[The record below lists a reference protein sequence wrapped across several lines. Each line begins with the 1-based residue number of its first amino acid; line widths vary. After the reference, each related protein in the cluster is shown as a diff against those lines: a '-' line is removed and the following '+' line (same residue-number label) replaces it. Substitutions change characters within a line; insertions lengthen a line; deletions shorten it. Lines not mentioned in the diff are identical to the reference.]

1 MDNGAG
7 VDFSCIFQN
16 GEEVWSCARDRE
28 DKMISDWIK
37 CYPDETANKT
47 EDFEHKAG
55 VVIAQLREDRDK
67 LLDVIAKITE
77 EINSPNRGTC
87 DYEIID
93 NIEEIIN
100 DYKALDKDVS
110 IEDLEI

>member
-1 MDNGAG
+1 MNNSTNGDLISR
-7 VDFSCIFQN
+7 VD
-16 GEEVWSCARDRE
+16 A
-28 DKMISDWIK
+28 IK
-37 CYPDETANKT
+37 CCGFGMTSLLIADCLRRLPPVTPEHTN
-47 EDFEHKAG
+47 FEHKAG
-55 VVIAQLREDRDK
+55 VVIAQLREDRDR

-77 EINSPNRGTC
+77 EINSSNRGTC

-100 DYKALDKDVS
+100 DYKALDKDDS